1 MKNKW
6 MALLLAGVMAFSGAV
21 TVCAEETTDSVNAA
35 AEDTTESGTDPAE
48 ADGEEVHFITLSQDG
63 IDENTYVGYWE
74 DFEPGFSLFLP
85 LDWENPEID
94 EESAEK
100 GIFYQSAAKDSSA
113 IVSLQ
118 ANAAGSADITEIAAS
133 MEEAGFTSVQL
144 FDVNGIYAVGYDD
157 TANDLS
163 GLSFLGETGTMYTI
177 LVTPVSVLEYQPIFL
192 NVFQSLRPTDDP
204 EEE

>member
-6 MALLLAGVMAFSGAV
+6 MALLLAGVMALSGTV
-21 TVCAEETTDSVNAA
+21 VVCAEETTDPVNTA
-35 AEDTTESGTDPAE
+35 AEETTESGTDIAE
-48 ADGEEVHFITLSQDG
+48 TEGEELHFITLSQEG
-63 IDENTYVGYWE
+63 IDENTYIGYWE

-113 IVSLQ
+113 IVCLQ
-118 ANAAGSADITEIAAS
+118 ANAAGSADITEIAAR
-133 MEEAGFTSVQL
+133 MEDAGFTSVQL

-157 TANDLS
+157 TENDLS

-192 NVFQSLRPTDDP
+192 NVFQSLRPTDIPD
-204 EEE
+204 EE